1 MSAVATRD
9 LIATH
14 PFLEHLSHNHLD
26 MLAELARP
34 ARFELDEVVFRI
46 GDESRQ
52 FYLLLSGLV
61 ALEVPSPVRTFRI
74 QTVGEGDELGWSS
87 LLSSGRKQFQARCV
101 DPARAIVFDG
111 DQIRS
116 LCDRDHSFGY
126 AIMARTLRTVSERLQ
141 MTRIQL
147 IDMYKPVGVKPL

>member
-1 MSAVATRD
+1 MIPTAARQA
-9 LIATH
+9 LAAH
-14 PFLEHLSHNHLD
+14 PFLEHLAPEHLD
-26 MLAELARP
+26 LLAGLTVEVS
-34 ARFELDEVVFRI
+34 FQLDEVIFRI
-46 GDESRQ
+46 GGESRR

-101 DPARAIVFDG
+101 DPARALAFDG
-111 DQIRS
+111 EQLRA
-116 LCDRDHSFGY
+116 LCDRDPAFGY
-126 AIMARTLRTVSERLQ
+126 AIMARTLRTVAERLQ

-147 IDMYKPVGVKPL
+147 IDLYKPVGVKPL

>member
-1 MSAVATRD
+1 MNAAATREI
-9 LIATH
+9 LASH
-14 PFLEHLSHNHLD
+14 PFLDNLD
-26 MLAELARP
+26 PAFVDLLMPLAQEAS
-34 ARFELDEVVFRI
+34 FGLDELIFRI

-61 ALEVPSPVRTFRI
+61 ALEVPTPVRTFRI

-87 LLSSGRKQFQARCV
+87 LLSCGRKQFQARCV
-101 DPARAIVFDG
+101 DPARALVFDG
-111 DQIRS
+111 DHLRA
-116 LCDRDHSFGY
+116 LCDRDSGFGY
-126 AIMARTLRTVSERLQ
+126 AIMTRTLRTVAERLQ